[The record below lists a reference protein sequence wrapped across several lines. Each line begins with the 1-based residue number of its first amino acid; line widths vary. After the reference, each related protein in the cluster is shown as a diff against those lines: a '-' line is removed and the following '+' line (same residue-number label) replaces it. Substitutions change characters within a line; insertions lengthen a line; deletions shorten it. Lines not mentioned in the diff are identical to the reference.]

1 MNPLPEII
9 HDLPRVLEPPKPI
22 EFDDVKIDHH
32 KKFVLCITRDLSKAD
47 KALFKHYNLVE
58 YDDQIHKNIKIES
71 FPWDVLVIDL
81 RQKGDRYCIMKEVL
95 PRKHNYHVICYCHGF
110 ETEDID
116 VECENIFSSFP
127 EQQATKEDFEML
139 LLLHRIKK
147 PKWYIALASCML
159 SFLQQGKK

>member
-1 MNPLPEII
+1 MNPLPPII
-9 HDLPRVLEPPKPI
+9 HDLPRVLEPPAAI
-22 EFDDVKIDHH
+22 HLDEVKLDHH

-47 KALFKHYNLVE
+47 KALFRHYNMVE

-81 RQKGDRYCIMKEVL
+81 RQKGDRYAYMKEVQ
-95 PRKHNYHVICYCHGF
+95 PRKHQYHVICYCHGF
-110 ETEDID
+110 ETDDID
-116 VECENIFSSFP
+116 VECDNIFSSFP
-127 EQQATKEDFEML
+127 EAQATKEDFEML

-159 SFLQQGKK
+159 SFLQQTKK